1 MQECG
6 SFLKNGTRIAAETLS
21 EQPFG
26 GRGGGGNG
34 MGKPDWGEVKNAYI
48 TGKESLQKL
57 AEKYEI
63 PIRTI
68 KDRSS
73 KEKWVE
79 QRKNF
84 RTDVA
89 QKSSQKTAKKEA
101 KRLAKLRDVAE
112 NVADLI
118 QKDVEQMIKQRE
130 KRRTVTPEDVKM
142 IKDLTVALKNIA
154 DVMRDVYDIPTIR
167 EKLLQLKY
175 EDYKKMLAEMENN
188 NEDGIIVLAETL
200 EREEEADEVEG
211 NDEGTAEAEEDHLES
226 ATEAD

>member
-6 SFLKNGTRIAAETLS
+6 SFLKNGTRMAAEPLS
-21 EQPFG
+21 GSPFG
-26 GRGGGGNG
+26 GHRGGGNG
-34 MGKPDWGEVKNAYI
+34 MSKPDWGEVKNAYI
-48 TGKESLQKL
+48 TGKDSLQKL

-79 QRKNF
+79 ERKKF

-112 NVADLI
+112 DVAVLI
-118 QKDVEQMIKQRE
+118 SQDVERMKKQRE
-130 KRRTVTPEDVKM
+130 KKKTVTPEDVKM

-167 EKLLQLKY
+167 EKLLQMKY
-175 EDYKKMLAEMENN
+175 NDYKKMLAEMEKG
-188 NEDGIIVLAETL
+188 EEGGVIVLPPIIEIPDEEGEEDVEEDAGTETADTVAGAAET
-200 EREEEADEVEG
+200 D
-211 NDEGTAEAEEDHLES
+211 
-226 ATEAD
+226 